1 MFPSTRVKLNMKI
14 VYKEDEQLN
23 KSDMWI
29 ALAASVG
36 VGAATFYT
44 MSKSDKP
51 LKNAIESM
59 TPVLSDLTAEETNAN
74 QQQIQNQTI
83 ETMGPFGMS

>member
-1 MFPSTRVKLNMKI
+1 MK
-14 VYKEDEQLN
+14 
-23 KSDMWI
+23 KSDIWI

-51 LKNAIESM
+51 LNKAMQSVTPMLSSLTTNES
-59 TPVLSDLTAEETNAN
+59 SGNH
-74 QQQIQNQTI
+74 QQMQNQTM